1 SQQQQPD
8 IVSINTVLG
17 SLEAPAWHWALQLAE
32 AKANQRTFNTA
43 IDTCQA
49 EWLRGLELLCRA
61 QQVAVQLD
69 VVSWNAAA
77 FGSAKGLQWERSHA
91 LLARIAGCSLVPD
104 SLSSVAAVSSCEK
117 AACWQPALAV
127 LEAPTPQSV
136 VASNAAISAMATS
149 SSPLWRSAM
158 LLAKIRSSGQ
168 PDAACLGA
176 CIVACTVAHAWAA
189 SLLIPCYDALSLKST
204 TVALGHGR
212 LWRAALLRRELCDDV
227 KVWTASVWSTEAAG
241 ASSHP
246 LPGSG
251 STNLR

>member
-127 LEAPTPQSV
+127 LEALY
-136 VASNAAISAMATS
+136 VASVQDPERLQRRSQSSRATRRSPPWRKGQAAEIAADQFVRRGNR
-149 SSPLWRSAM
+149 LEICV
-158 LLAKIRSSGQ
+158 KIG
-168 PDAACLGA
+168 
-176 CIVACTVAHAWAA
+176 
-189 SLLIPCYDALSLKST
+189 
-204 TVALGHGR
+204 
-212 LWRAALLRRELCDDV
+212 
-227 KVWTASVWSTEAAG
+227 
-241 ASSHP
+241 
-246 LPGSG
+246 
-251 STNLR
+251 